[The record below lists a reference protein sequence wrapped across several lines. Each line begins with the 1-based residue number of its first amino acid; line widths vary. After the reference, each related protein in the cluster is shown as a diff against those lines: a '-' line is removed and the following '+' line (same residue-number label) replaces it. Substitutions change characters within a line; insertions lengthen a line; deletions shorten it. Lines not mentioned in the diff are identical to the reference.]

1 MATAEIP
8 RTFLLEVVTPQRL
21 VVSEEVEEV
30 IAPGAEGY
38 FGVLGGHLPFM
49 TTLKFGELTYRRP
62 RGEERHLAVSW
73 GYAEILPTR
82 VTVLAEAAERAEEI
96 DTARAAEARDRALA
110 RLGKIGDS
118 TVDFVRAQEALMR
131 ALTRLEVAARKR

>member
-8 RTFLLEVVTPQRL
+8 RTFLLEVVTPHRL
-21 VVSEEVEEV
+21 VVSEEAEEV

-49 TTLKFGELTYRRP
+49 TTLKFGELTYRRT

-73 GYAEILPTR
+73 GYAEVLPTR
-82 VTVLAEAAERAEEI
+82 VTILAEAAERAEEI
-96 DTARAAEARDRALA
+96 DTARAEQARDRAVA

-118 TVDFVRAQEALMR
+118 TVDFVRAQEALLR
-131 ALTRLEVAARKR
+131 ALTRLEVAAKKR

>member
-8 RTFLLEVVTPQRL
+8 RTFLLELVTPQRL

-49 TTLKFGELTYRRP
+49 TTLRFGELAYRRA
-62 RGEERHLAVSW
+62 RGEERHLTVSW
-73 GYAEILPTR
+73 GYAEVLPTR

-96 DTARAAEARDRALA
+96 DTARAGEARDRALA
-110 RLGKIGDS
+110 RLGKLGDS
-118 TVDFVRAQEALMR
+118 SVDFVRAQEALMR

>member
-8 RTFLLEVVTPQRL
+8 RTFLLEVVTPHRL
-21 VVSEEVEEV
+21 VVSEEAEEV

-49 TTLKFGELTYRRP
+49 TTLKFGELTYRRT

-73 GYAEILPTR
+73 GYAEVLPTR
-82 VTVLAEAAERAEEI
+82 VTILAEAAERAEEI
-96 DTARAAEARDRALA
+96 DTARAEQARDRAVA
-110 RLGKIGDS
+110 RLGKIGDG
-118 TVDFVRAQEALMR
+118 TVDFTRAQEAVTR
-131 ALTRLEVAARKR
+131 ALTRLEVAAKKR

>member
-49 TTLKFGELTYRRP
+49 TTLKFGELTYRRA

-73 GYAEILPTR
+73 GYAEVLPTQ
-82 VTVLAEAAERAEEI
+82 VIVLAEAAERAEEI
-96 DTARAAEARDRALA
+96 DTARAGVARDRALT
-110 RLGKIGDS
+110 RVGKLGDS
-118 TVDFVRAQEALMR
+118 TVDFVRAHEALTR
-131 ALTRLEVAARKR
+131 ALTRLEVAAKKR

>member
-1 MATAEIP
+1 MP

-38 FGVLGGHLPFM
+38 FGVQGGHLPFM
-49 TTLKFGELTYRRP
+49 TTLRFGELAYRRA
-62 RGEERHLAVSW
+62 RGEERHLTVSW
-73 GYAEILPTR
+73 GYAEVLPTR
-82 VTVLAEAAERAEEI
+82 VSVLAEAAERSEEI

-110 RLGKIGDS
+110 RLAKLGDS
-118 TVDFVRAQEALMR
+118 TVDFVRAQEALTR
-131 ALTRLEVAARKR
+131 ALLRLEVAGKKR

>member
-8 RTFLLEVVTPQRL
+8 RTFLLEVVTPHRL
-21 VVSEEVEEV
+21 VVSEEAEEV

-49 TTLKFGELTYRRP
+49 TTLKFGELTYRRT

-73 GYAEILPTR
+73 GYAEVLPTR

-96 DTARAAEARDRALA
+96 DTTRAEAARDRSLA
-110 RLGKIGDS
+110 RLGKLGDS